1 MNPSILIAI
10 SQWAGKNFQLGES
23 LKEVGTEVL
32 QKCLWNPLKNKIIK
46 YFNSDREAN
55 EFIEQISITEASNI
69 KKPERDVEDLYEEL
83 KGEIPTIDL
92 FNAIV
97 AFFNENQELI
107 KRTNLN
113 NGIVN
118 NDNIAYY
125 QTAENIYNNK
135 GIQNITI
142 YPKEGK

>member
-1 MNPSILIAI
+1 M
-10 SQWAGKNFQLGES
+10 
-23 LKEVGTEVL
+23 
-32 QKCLWNPLKNKIIK
+32 
-46 YFNSDREAN
+46 
-55 EFIEQISITEASNI
+55 
-69 KKPERDVEDLYEEL
+69 EDLYEEL

>member
-10 SQWAGKNFQLGES
+10 SQWAVKNFQLGES

-69 KKPERDVEDLYEEL
+69 KKPERDVEDLYEE
-83 KGEIPTIDL
+83 
-92 FNAIV
+92 
-97 AFFNENQELI
+97 
-107 KRTNLN
+107 
-113 NGIVN
+113 
-118 NDNIAYY
+118 
-125 QTAENIYNNK
+125 
-135 GIQNITI
+135 
-142 YPKEGK
+142 